1 MEYLLRLGELTLK
14 SRKSRKRFMDALI
27 GNISDALESNGV
39 KDYRLVD
46 MYGRIYLDVDK
57 DVSSILK
64 RIFGLVGVIEVISHK
79 FTSLEDIVSKAVDIY
94 NNVVRDHSFGVKT
107 NRVGR
112 HPFKSID
119 VNREVG
125 EALLKY
131 AFKVDLSNPDI
142 WVKLEVRDD
151 KVYYYLRE
159 YKGYGGLPIGTE
171 GRVLALFSGG
181 YDSPVASW
189 NMLRRGVEV
198 DFIHFQL
205 GGERHFNKVLR
216 VAIELTRNW
225 CYGYKPKLFNIDF
238 RSVAKAIR
246 DNIRRDYRIV
256 ILRRMMYKVA
266 SIVAEEIG
274 ADALVTGESIG
285 QVSSQTL
292 KNLIAID
299 QATEY
304 TVLRPLIGF
313 DKVEIID
320 LSREIGLYNYSKT
333 VEEVCA
339 LVEERPVIYADL
351 DIVSREEA
359 KLDMSIITNSVS
371 ERVKYDLRIIKP
383 EQVPVEDEYS
393 VEPEDIP
400 EDALIVDIR
409 GSFSYMLGHIPGS
422 INMSEDD
429 LIKEAENLARDG
441 RKVVV
446 VCPVGLDSVE
456 IVKKLRDIG
465 IQAYYL
471 LGGFRGY
478 LKHKKIIQGSKSL

>member
-14 SRKSRKRFMDALI
+14 SRRSRKRFMDALI
-27 GNISDALESNGV
+27 RNISDALESNGV
-39 KDYRLVD
+39 RDYRLVD
-46 MYGRIYLDVDK
+46 MYGRIYIDVDV
-57 DVSSILK
+57 DISNILR

-79 FTSLEDIVSKAVDIY
+79 FTSLEDIASKAIDIY
-94 NNVVRDHSFGVKT
+94 KDLVKDRSFGVKT

-112 HPFKSID
+112 HPFKSVD

-125 EALLKY
+125 SALLKY
-131 AFKVDLSNPDI
+131 ASKVDLSNPDVWI
-142 WVKLEVRDD
+142 KLEVRDD
-151 KVYYYLRE
+151 KVYYYLKE
-159 YKGYGGLPIGTE
+159 YRGYGGLPIGTE

-216 VAIELTRNW
+216 VAIELARNW

-238 RSVAKAIR
+238 RPVAKAIR
-246 DNIRRDYRIV
+246 ENVRRDYRIV
-256 ILRRMMYKVA
+256 ILRRMMYRVA
-266 SIVAEEIG
+266 SIVAEEIN

-299 QATEY
+299 HATEY

-313 DKVEIID
+313 DKIEIID
-320 LSREIGLYNYSKT
+320 LSREIGLYNYSRV

-339 LVEERPVIYADL
+339 LVEDRPVINADP
-351 DIVSREEA
+351 DIISGEEA
-359 KLDMSIITNSVS
+359 KLDMSIIMNSVS
-371 ERVKYDLRIIKP
+371 DRVKYDLRIIKP
-383 EQVPVEDEYS
+383 EQVPMEDEYS
-393 VEPEDIP
+393 VEPGDMP
-400 EDALIVDIR
+400 EDALIIDVR

-422 INMSEDD
+422 INMSEED
-429 LIKEAENLARDG
+429 LLKKAGNLARDG
-441 RKVVV
+441 KKVIV

-456 IVKKLRDIG
+456 IVKKLRELG
-465 IQAYYL
+465 VEAYYL

-478 LKHKKIIQGSKSL
+478 LKHRKITESG